1 MTSRCLGL
9 LWEVCRWSSLHQLT
23 ASSPT
28 VFIYS
33 MPGYKCSI
41 KERMLYSSCKSR
53 LLDSVEQDFQLEIA
67 KKVQPVPRGPV
78 TPLSIWGTGVLH
90 PSKTHCRNIGW
101 VESPRSRTAQ
111 GTDKPKPWPP
121 YHFLFLGLVGKGLGE
136 SDSGQRGNRPCVVDP
151 VVA

>member
-1 MTSRCLGL
+1 MTSHCLGL
-9 LWEVCRWSSLHQLT
+9 LWEVCRWPSLHQLT

-67 KKVQPVPRGPV
+67 KKVQPVPRV
-78 TPLSIWGTGVLH
+78 PLPHSPCGALESYIH
-90 PSKTHCRNIGW
+90 AKTHCRNIGW
-101 VESPRSRTAQ
+101 VESPRSRIAQ
-111 GTDKPKPWPP
+111 GTHKPKPWPP
-121 YHFLFLGLVGKGLGE
+121 CHLPFLGLVGRGLGE
-136 SDSGQRGNRPCVVDP
+136 SDSCQQGNRPCVVDP